1 MQSQQGEIDELL
13 VRAKL
18 VLHESG
24 GTPIASRLAL
34 WICKMS
40 PPCAYER
47 CSAEVDTVR
56 IAAMTKVIVIVTDTF
71 LYINFPVI
79 YYFFLEL
86 AFGILLEINRSDH
99 GQLKKIGFCK
109 YVEEY
114 IQALDIVP
122 LSSCGR
128 LYAEF

>member
-1 MQSQQGEIDELL
+1 MS
-13 VRAKL
+13 AAAPKL
-18 VLHESG
+18 TL
-24 GTPIASRLAL
+24 
-34 WICKMS
+34 
-40 PPCAYER
+40 
-47 CSAEVDTVR
+47 R

-71 LYINFPVI
+71 LYINFPVM
-79 YYFFLEL
+79 YYFLLEL
-86 AFGILLEINRSDH
+86 AFGILLEINRSVH

-109 YVEEY
+109 YVEELY